1 MLHIRSSG
9 CILLRYIR
17 VWDDVFWQIGLETMV
32 ARYINALLS
41 IYLMQNKKI
50 QLIFYRL
57 NETNNNLLN

>member
-17 VWDDVFWQIGLETMV
+17 VWDDVFWQIGLKAMV